1 MTNNKELTTMK
12 EKKEELKRKTN
23 DLVSKDKE
31 LFDNL
36 TKPEITEIKTKRAK
50 KFRSENSWLL
60 RDTVIERCKELFK
73 DPNFKWTK
81 EMANDIIRVGHVMYF
96 WSVHDR
102 FQWLDKETAMNLLK
116 HNNSAVLWYISAFD
130 NLDEEIALESL
141 GHYTDPRQEFD
152 MIVNNINKFKWLKLD
167 KSFALKLIEAGKAR
181 CFSANIDRFDS
192 TGFDK
197 DFALKLLKAKNLHT
211 FNHYGNISNIMTN
224 INKFEWLKANTDFAN
239 EVIEAGECSYIV
251 ENPEKFEWFSLNK
264 DVALKLIERKEF
276 YLLLR
281 NLRKFKWL
289 DKDIA
294 FKIIASCDDF
304 SLNQGDYQK
313 QNLWELIVENHDV
326 FDGLKVDEELAIC
339 MLDHQRNIVF
349 NRTIGKFQKLDKTSA
364 LKCIKNSGRSWFMEK
379 KANYFNGMDRDVA
392 VALMDSN
399 IYEAQNILD
408 RLSIFGDTTPNKIA
422 HYLKNKNQ
430 TYSLTSKLS
439 KCVWLDTEIK
449 KWLIESWHQKDVDEY
464 PMAFAA

>member
-1 MTNNKELTTMK
+1 M
-12 EKKEELKRKTN
+12 
-23 DLVSKDKE
+23 
-31 LFDNL
+31 
-36 TKPEITEIKTKRAK
+36 
-50 KFRSENSWLL
+50 
-60 RDTVIERCKELFK
+60 
-73 DPNFKWTK
+73 
-81 EMANDIIRVGHVMYF
+81 
-96 WSVHDR
+96 
-102 FQWLDKETAMNLLK
+102 
-116 HNNSAVLWYISAFD
+116 
-130 NLDEEIALESL
+130 
-141 GHYTDPRQEFD
+141 
-152 MIVNNINKFKWLKLD
+152 
-167 KSFALKLIEAGKAR
+167 
-181 CFSANIDRFDS
+181 
-192 TGFDK
+192 
-197 DFALKLLKAKNLHT
+197 
-211 FNHYGNISNIMTN
+211 
-224 INKFEWLKANTDFAN
+224 
-239 EVIEAGECSYIV
+239 
-251 ENPEKFEWFSLNK
+251 
-264 DVALKLIERKEF
+264 
-276 YLLLR
+276 
-281 NLRKFKWL
+281 

-392 VALMDSN
+392 VALMDSS
-399 IYEAQNILD
+399 IYEAINILD
-408 RLSIFGDTTPNKIA
+408 RLSIFEDTTPNKIA

-464 PMAFAA
+464 PMAFVA